1 MRTQEAA
8 RRSAD
13 AVSAASGRIGEV
25 ASNGSAFDGYADAI
39 DELQARAEAARE
51 LADDRDDSEEQLQEL
66 EQRSEVDAELE
77 RLKSA
82 RATG

>member
-13 AVSAASGRIGEV
+13 AVSAASGRIGDV
-25 ASNGSAFDGYADAI
+25 DSGSSAFDGYADAI
-39 DELQARAEAARE
+39 DELQARAEATRE
-51 LADDRDDSEEQLQEL
+51 LAGDRDDSEQQLREL
-66 EQRSEVDAELE
+66 EQRSEVDEELE

-82 RATG
+82 RAAG